1 MAIDT
6 RDKLINALGNNNTRL
21 IIDKASLAN
30 QTAGVYC
37 SMWRATGQPG
47 QGAIPTVVA
56 AVNNTTLGTF
66 NFAQQTLPA
75 ASYIG
80 YLDVVTSISA
90 TSLEIHDRLAHK
102 GGLVGNVATVQA
114 VDLDL
119 GLLLATNNI
128 AARKGDADYSDVSW
142 WLEWYTDTGP
152 TACTAT
158 VAVTYND
165 NSTGNL
171 TGISLAATRRAG
183 NMYGL
188 NVLVPAAKSGL
199 FIKKVNTVTL
209 SVSTGTAGNFGV
221 TATRVRAAIGS
232 PLANFKS
239 VADWAQLGFPR
250 IENEAGLFLVVLS
263 GASLSGTVR
272 GGGKILHGQYMA
284 HVGEPQADLPSDL
297 LGRRITGGQDL
308 GTAEWLVSDDFFE
321 SPSISGVQLNYWNG
335 STYVAV
341 TLKRYN
347 GTIWQDCSIKVF
359 KGSMWE

>member
-6 RDKLINALGNNNTRL
+6 RDKLINALGNNNTCL
-21 IIDKASLAN
+21 TIDKANLAN

-66 NFAQQTLPA
+66 NFAQQTPPA
-75 ASYIG
+75 TSYIG
-80 YLDVVTSISA
+80 YLEVVTSTSA

-102 GGLVGNVATVQA
+102 GGLAGNIATTQT

-128 AARKGDADYSDVSW
+128 TARIGDADYSDVSW
-142 WLEWYTDTGP
+142 WLEWYTDTGS

-165 NSTGNL
+165 DSTGNL

-221 TATRVRAAIGS
+221 TATRVRATIGS

-239 VADWAQLGFPR
+239 VVDWAQLGFPR
-250 IENEAGLFLVVLS
+250 IENEAGLFLVVLPS
-263 GASLSGTVR
+263 TTSSGTVR
-272 GGGKILHGQYMA
+272 GGAKILHG
-284 HVGEPQADLPSDL
+284 
-297 LGRRITGGQDL
+297 
-308 GTAEWLVSDDFFE
+308 
-321 SPSISGVQLNYWNG
+321 
-335 STYVAV
+335 
-341 TLKRYN
+341 
-347 GTIWQDCSIKVF
+347 
-359 KGSMWE
+359 